1 MSNYDSEIEEGQL
14 AKEVE
19 RDLKR
24 QQYEKD
30 HWDDVSK
37 TILYLP

>member
-1 MSNYDSEIEEGQL
+1 MSIQKLLFALSENEENQL

-19 RDLKR
+19 KDLKR

-30 HWDDVSK
+30 HWDDVSF
-37 TILYLP
+37 I